1 MVRTRPGSG
10 LARDPGPRTCCLV
23 RRAAPLGRRA
33 PTADPIWADVC
44 RVLRAVHDDRATL
57 DSVLQAFAPL
67 GAEDVAHAGTLLRL
81 FGEWVGKLDDAQTT
95 KERS

>member
-1 MVRTRPGSG
+1 M
-10 LARDPGPRTCCLV
+10 
-23 RRAAPLGRRA
+23 
-33 PTADPIWADVC
+33 
-44 RVLRAVHDDRATL
+44 LRAVHDDRATL